1 MHLWHLHSFEG
12 YYYKIYIVQLRI
24 SVFFVKGYV
33 YICNSLSHFDSN
45 AISLHLS
52 CSMHPALTYS
62 GDLLLSVH
70 IWYPLFIL
78 IE

>member
-33 YICNSLSHFDSN
+33 YAILSLTSIVMLSVC
-45 AISLHLS
+45 ISPAQL
-52 CSMHPALTYS
+52 MHPALTYS

-70 IWYPLFIL
+70 I
-78 IE
+78 